1 MTFPQLAQFSDLA
14 LLLLRFM
21 VGLIFLTGGWSHL
34 KDPEGRSKSI
44 GMSKPFTIFL
54 GAAEIAGALG
64 VISGIPAQPA
74 AIGLI
79 VIMFGAIY
87 KKLLVWRTGFWG
99 KYGTNG
105 WSYETM
111 LIVMNLVIATTGGG
125 DLSLSRLFH

>member
-21 VGLIFLTGGWSHL
+21 VGLIFLTGGRSHL
-34 KDPEGRSKSI
+34 KDPEGRGKSI